1 MREIIFN
8 VKRLIVLLL
17 FIPQLLF
24 SQVSGTIQITGTV
37 QNVLELSTTTTE
49 YNLNLNGAEKDQIVS
64 LLLKSNKS
72 GNAIIVLSTQ
82 NNFTLKS
89 AQENPDEWKYSLIL
103 VDETG
108 TSYSITESSE
118 IILPF
123 LKKGGKFDLFISYP
137 SALQLNL
144 FQGMYTDNLI
154 ITFKLN

>member
-1 MREIIFN
+1 M
-8 VKRLIVLLL
+8 KRLIVLLL

-37 QNVLELSTTTTE
+37 QNVLELSTTTTK